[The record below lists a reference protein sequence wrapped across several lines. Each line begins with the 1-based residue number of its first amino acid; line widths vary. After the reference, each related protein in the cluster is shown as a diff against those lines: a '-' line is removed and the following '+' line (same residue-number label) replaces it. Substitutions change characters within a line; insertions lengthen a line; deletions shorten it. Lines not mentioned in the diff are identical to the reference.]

1 MLRQQ
6 KVNRLAMLIY
16 STIEI
21 PPLAFHC
28 NRRLVHP
35 PADPD
40 RPLAAMKRLLQLRT
54 VLNDPPID
62 CGVIPLHPPFLHEF
76 FDVARAQWIRYIPA
90 NSHQNDLWGEMRS
103 FETDRHVSLPHVVPL
118 VMERDHT
125 AKGLKEKLATKPYT
139 EHTRHEAIPYNKHGD
154 VSSGAD
160 ALPARVSLSCWRP
173 ARPIQTFGV
182 DPSLG
187 DPIRIIEAPGLA
199 GDGFTLGRIGSKL
212 AHTFRGVCPDGG
224 GTAAQGEGGE
234 DQISLHGHLSSGVGP
249 LPAR

>member
-28 NRRLVHP
+28 NIRLVHP

-76 FDVARAQWIRYIPA
+76 FDVACAQWIRYIPA

-125 AKGLKEKLATKPYT
+125 AKGLKEKLATKPFSVLQT
-139 EHTRHEAIPYNKHGD
+139 ILVWGLNPRHWLSAFFHACVAHGGKTRPDLSAFLPWQMTDERKHQL
-154 VSSGAD
+154 AQP
-160 ALPARVSLSCWRP
+160 LPVQRIAWDSLPPER
-173 ARPIQTFGV
+173 
-182 DPSLG
+182 
-187 DPIRIIEAPGLA
+187 APPVVV
-199 GDGFTLGRIGSKL
+199 
-212 AHTFRGVCPDGG
+212 AHT
-224 GTAAQGEGGE
+224 
-234 DQISLHGHLSSGVGP
+234 S
-249 LPAR
+249 